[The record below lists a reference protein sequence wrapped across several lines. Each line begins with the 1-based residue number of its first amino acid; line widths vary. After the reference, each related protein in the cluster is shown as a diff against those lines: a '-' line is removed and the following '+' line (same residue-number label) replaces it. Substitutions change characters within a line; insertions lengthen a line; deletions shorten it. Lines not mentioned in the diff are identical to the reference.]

1 MLDLIDLS
9 QAGILCGLLSIYVL
23 LFKKNALRS
32 YSDYLLAS
40 FIFFQC
46 WTAGAYVL
54 VITGAILEV
63 PFFYKT
69 AAPINFLIPP
79 LGYLYVRSVLSNE
92 TKYSRIDLFH
102 LLPFFLFLFSYL
114 PFFFSSA
121 DFKLEV
127 ISEILRDQNSAITR
141 PLGLIPEPIFHLSR
155 AGQAIIY
162 LSAQWWLIFTFHRR
176 TKDQAMENQIFRV
189 VRWLKIFTGANTL
202 NWLGFLLV
210 IVLYILGLNIFEE
223 SLLNLLPTVL
233 LGFSFF
239 MVGAYLLIH
248 PQVLIGLPFVRP
260 SAEGGPGV
268 ESTEK
273 EVPAFNYENYTQEIA
288 VLESYFSETNAFLQ
302 PNLTISEVAVATGIP
317 VRELSYLI
325 NSYYK
330 KRFSEYLNEM
340 RVNYFLEQVDR
351 SSLDSLTIE
360 AIALQAGFS
369 SKSSFYR
376 AFKRFYGCTPSEY
389 FQSLSFGPD
398 KVGS

>member
-23 LFKKNALRS
+23 LFKKNAMRS
-32 YSDYLLAS
+32 YSNYLLAT

-54 VITGAILEV
+54 IITGVILEV
-63 PFFYKT
+63 PFFFKT

-79 LGYLYVRSVLSNE
+79 MGYLYVRSVLLDE
-92 TKYSRIDLFH
+92 KKYKPMDLLH
-102 LLPFFLFLFSYL
+102 LLPFSIFFISYL
-114 PFFFSSA
+114 PFFLSPEE
-121 DFKLEV
+121 FKLKV
-127 ISEILRDQNSAITR
+127 INEILRDQNLAVTSF
-141 PLGLIPEPIFHLSR
+141 LGLIPEPVFYLSR
-155 AGQAIIY
+155 ATQAIFY
-162 LSAQWWLIFTFHRR
+162 LIAQWWLIFKFHKH
-176 TKDQAMENQIFRV
+176 TKDQAMESQILHV

-202 NWLGFLLV
+202 NWMGFLLV
-210 IVLYILGLNIFEE
+210 IVLYVLGLNIFEE

-239 MVGAYLLIH
+239 LIGAYLLIH

-260 SAEGGPGV
+260 ASISDQEATPI
-268 ESTEK
+268 EK
-273 EVPAFNYENYTQEIA
+273 EESVFNYENYTQEIA
-288 VLESYFSETNAFLQ
+288 VLDSYFSESKAFLQ

-330 KRFSEYLNEM
+330 KRFSDYLNEM
-340 RVNYFLEQVDR
+340 RVHYFLEQVDR
-351 SSLDSLTIE
+351 SSMDSLTIE

-389 FQSLSFGPD
+389 LQPSSYT
-398 KVGS
+398 

>member
-23 LFKKNALRS
+23 LLKKNALRS
-32 YSDYLLAS
+32 YSDYLLAT

-54 VITGAILEV
+54 IITGVVLEV

-79 LGYLYVRSVLSNE
+79 LGYLYVRSVLFNE
-92 TKYSRIDLFH
+92 RKWTRLDLLH
-102 LLPFFLFLFSYL
+102 LLPFALFLVSYL
-114 PFFFSSA
+114 PFFLSTSA
-121 DFKLEV
+121 FKLEV
-127 ISEILRDQNSAITR
+127 ITEVLQDQNSAVTR
-141 PLGLIPEPIFHLSR
+141 SLGLIPEPIFHFSR
-155 AGQAIIY
+155 AGQAIFY
-162 LSAQWWLIFTFHRR
+162 LIAQWWLIFTFHKR
-176 TKDQAMENQIFRV
+176 TKDQAMEIQILHV

-202 NWLGFLLV
+202 NWMGFLLV
-210 IVLYILGLNIFEE
+210 IVLYLLGLNIFEE

-239 MVGAYLLIH
+239 LIGAYLLIH

-260 SAEGGPGV
+260 ADSNLEMVDQEDSKTPFCV
-268 ESTEK
+268 
-273 EVPAFNYENYTQEIA
+273 ENYAEEIA
-288 VLESYFSETNAFLQ
+288 ILDHYFVSSKAFLQ

-330 KRFSEYLNEM
+330 KRFSDYLNEM
-340 RVNYFLEQVDR
+340 RIAHFLTQVDA
-351 SSLDSLTIE
+351 SSLDNFTIE
-360 AIALQAGFS
+360 SIALSAGFS
-369 SKSSFYR
+369 SRSSFYR
-376 AFKRFYGCTPSEY
+376 AFNRFYGCTPSEY
-389 FQSLSFGPD
+389 LRGNVV
-398 KVGS
+398 KE

>member
-63 PFFYKT
+63 PFFFKT

-92 TKYSRIDLFH
+92 TKYSPKDLFH
-102 LLPFFLFLFSYL
+102 LLPFLLFLISYL
-114 PFFFSSA
+114 PFFLSSSA
-121 DFKLEV
+121 FKLEV
-127 ISEILRDQNSAITR
+127 ITEILRDQNSAITR
-141 PLGLIPEPIFHLSR
+141 TLGLIPESIFHFSR
-155 AGQAIIY
+155 AGQAIFY
-162 LSAQWWLIFTFHRR
+162 LIAQWWLIFTFHKR
-176 TKDQAMENQIFRV
+176 TKDQAMESQILHV
-189 VRWLKIFTGANTL
+189 VRWLKIFSGANTL
-202 NWLGFLLV
+202 NWMGFLLV
-210 IVLYILGLNIFEE
+210 IVLYLLGLNIFEE

-239 MVGAYLLIH
+239 LIGAYLLIH

-260 SAEGGPGV
+260 ADSNLEMVDQEDTRTP
-268 ESTEK
+268 
-273 EVPAFNYENYTQEIA
+273 FCIENYTQEIA
-288 VLESYFSETNAFLQ
+288 ILDHYFVSSKAFLQ

-330 KRFSEYLNEM
+330 KRFSDYLNEM
-340 RVNYFLEQVDR
+340 RITHFLTQVDT
-351 SSLDSLTIE
+351 SSLDSFTIE
-360 AIALQAGFS
+360 SIALSAGFS
-369 SKSSFYR
+369 SRSSFYR
-376 AFKRFYGCTPSEY
+376 AFNRFYGCTPSEY
-389 FQSLSFGPD
+389 LRGNVA
-398 KVGS
+398 KE

>member
-32 YSDYLLAS
+32 YSDYLLAT

-54 VITGAILEV
+54 IVTGAILEV

-79 LGYLYVRSVLSNE
+79 LGYLYVRSVLFNE
-92 TKYSRIDLFH
+92 RKWKTLDLLH
-102 LLPFFLFLFSYL
+102 LLPFALFLVSYL
-114 PFFFSSA
+114 PFFLSPTE
-121 DFKLEV
+121 FKLEV
-127 ISEILRDQNSAITR
+127 IAENLRDQNAAVTR
-141 PLGLIPEPIFHLSR
+141 PLGFIPESLFHFSR
-155 AGQAIIY
+155 AGQAIFY
-162 LSAQWWLIFTFHRR
+162 LIAQWWLIFTFHKR
-176 TKDQAMENQIFRV
+176 TKDQAMESQILHV
-189 VRWLKIFTGANTL
+189 VRWLKIFTAANTL
-202 NWLGFLLV
+202 NWMGFLLV
-210 IVLYILGLNIFEE
+210 IVLYLLGLNIFEE

-239 MVGAYLLIH
+239 LIGAYLLIH

-260 SAEGGPGV
+260 AESNI
-268 ESTEK
+268 ESVDQEDAKTPFC
-273 EVPAFNYENYTQEIA
+273 VENYAQEIA
-288 VLESYFSETNAFLQ
+288 LLDHYFISSKAFLQ

-330 KRFSEYLNEM
+330 KRFSDYLNEM
-340 RVNYFLEQVDR
+340 RITHFLTQVDA
-351 SSLDSLTIE
+351 SSLDSFTIE
-360 AIALQAGFS
+360 SIALAAGFS
-369 SKSSFYR
+369 SRSSFYR
-376 AFKRFYGCTPSEY
+376 AFNRFYGCTPSEY
-389 FQSLSFGPD
+389 LRGNVA
-398 KVGS
+398 KE